1 MTEEQLQ
8 AYIEGFVK
16 QAMDQGFT
24 EDQAVELMMKIA
36 ADDTLEYPEDQLVD
50 ID

>member
-16 QAMDQGFT
+16 QAAEQGIP
-24 EDQAVELMMKIA
+24 ESQAIELMMKIA
-36 ADDTLEYPEDQLVD
+36 ADDSIEYPEDQLVD

>member
-1 MTEEQLQ
+1 MTEQQLQ
-8 AYIEGFVK
+8 SYIEGFVK

-24 EDQAVELMMKIA
+24 QDQAVELMMKIA
-36 ADDTLEYPEDQLVD
+36 ADDSVEYPEDQMVD

>member
-16 QAMDQGFT
+16 QAVEQGVSQS
-24 EDQAVELMMKIA
+24 QAIELMMKIA
-36 ADDTLEYPEDQLVD
+36 ADDSIEYPEDQMVD

>member
-1 MTEEQLQ
+1 MLEEQIQ

-16 QAMDQGFT
+16 QAMAEGLT
-24 EDQAVELMMKIA
+24 EPQAVELMMKIA
-36 ADDTLEYPEDQLVD
+36 SDDSIEYPEDQLIN